1 MYDFLSLF
9 TFDEDAHGEFGCAAF
24 KILRLDRLAAYED
37 TGLEPEEIPTALEMA
52 KIKVL
57 QLEYGQP
64 IVNTYSFNE
73 NLLKDG
79 TLRVKRY
86 YDYTKDWAEFIVANR
101 KNNTNMP
108 IHDYD
113 VVIGPIADDRIGVQ
127 LWQYESKMIDL
138 ETLMNRL
145 KYIKGITIQYYFGT
159 DKSIKYLERV

>member
-1 MYDFLSLF
+1 MKLYHGSNVEIKDIDLNKSKPNKDFGQGFYLS
-9 TFDEDAHGEFGCAAF
+9 DN
-24 KILRLDRLAAYED
+24 
-37 TGLEPEEIPTALEMA
+37 LEQALEMA

-101 KNNTNMP
+101 KKNTNMP